1 VGLSRTAGYSQSTS
15 SSSRSFLFSA
25 WKTFTGWH
33 TKIEGPQLQF
43 SQGFRGALGITVPVL
58 LGLWFHR
65 PIWGGLAAL
74 CTFWVLLCDV
84 GGAYRQKALA
94 QSLAVLGLLI
104 AFPAGLF
111 CAQMMPLEVVGTFVW
126 FFAAGF
132 LNVGGN
138 AAAQASFFSAILF
151 IVSPAYKD
159 PNEFWVRELMCL
171 LGGVWAMALCLGL
184 WIVHPFA
191 PIFEAL
197 AESYEKLAQLAHD
210 AWQGFDEAKGVSANL
225 KFALDYE
232 ECVAKITHAREVWGA
247 VRARRLGP
255 SARSVLLITLIEDAE
270 LVAAALLGFRHYLNS
285 IVTSRSLSG
294 RKSQLQVITN
304 ELGEVI
310 LNLAQ
315 SVASRGEG
323 FDPGRIEERLR
334 AIDTQFDEMPAMPGD
349 APSAGSELRRT
360 LQRIIDQVRG
370 ASDSVMELSTPG
382 GLARDR
388 RQRASGKSRPRRA
401 ARERFGQFF
410 ASLVDNFTFQSKA
423 FRHALRLALATTAT
437 QLLALA
443 FHLPRGYWMP
453 VTVLVIMKPNFGG
466 TLQRAAQRI
475 TGTIGGALIAA
486 AITIYI
492 HEPLLLLATFAAVA
506 FTAFTVRQLNF
517 AFYTLWLTV
526 MVMVL
531 LDIGSPGDWVAS
543 FWRMLH
549 TVLGG
554 AIAVFAGYLVFP
566 LWEKDTLPGELP
578 GVLTGLSDFARLIRS
593 DRGPDFARRL
603 ASTRRR
609 MSLLLANAQT
619 AGQRLVADPAHL
631 RGEVTASLTAINA
644 ARQLSQG
651 LVALVEAT
659 EWATETQRSNFDTFL
674 DRLAIASAELATA
687 LCQDNVIPKL
697 PDVRSAAE
705 DSSGE
710 EEKDKGEAPWI
721 RTHVFNLTNQLDV
734 ITESVRRMI
743 ENQK

>member
-1 VGLSRTAGYSQSTS
+1 MGSSRTAGYSRSAS
-15 SSSRSFLFSA
+15 SSSRSFLSSA
-25 WKTFTGWH
+25 WKTFTAWH
-33 TKIEGPQLQF
+33 TKIDEPQLQF
-43 SQGFRGALGITVPVL
+43 SQGFRGALGITVPVF
-58 LGLWFHR
+58 LGLWFHH
-65 PIWGGLAAL
+65 PTWGGLAAV

-84 GGAYRQKALA
+84 GGAYRQKALT
-94 QSLAVLGLLI
+94 QSLAVVGLLI

-111 CAQMMPLEVVGTFVW
+111 CAQIMPLEVVGTFVW
-126 FFAAGF
+126 LFAAGF

-171 LGGVWAMALCLGL
+171 LGGVWAMTLCLGL

-191 PIFEAL
+191 PIFAAL

-210 AWQGFDEAKGVSANL
+210 TWQGFDEAKGVSANL

-285 IVTSRSLSG
+285 IVTSGSLSG
-294 RKSQLQVITN
+294 RRSQLQVITS

-315 SVASRGEG
+315 SIASRGEG
-323 FDPGRIEERLR
+323 FDSDRIEERLR
-334 AIDTQFDEMPAMPGD
+334 TIDRQFDEMPATPGGI
-349 APSAGSELRRT
+349 PSAESDLRRT
-360 LQRIIDQVRG
+360 LQRIIDQVSET
-370 ASDSVMELSTPG
+370 SDSVAELSTPG

-388 RQRASGKSRPRRA
+388 RQRVAGKSKPWRA
-401 ARERFGQFF
+401 ARERFGEFF

-423 FRHALRLALATTAT
+423 FRHALRLALATTGT
-437 QLLALA
+437 QFLAIA
-443 FHLPRGYWMP
+443 FHLPRGYWIP

-486 AITIYI
+486 AITIYV
-492 HEPLLLLATFAAVA
+492 HEPLFLLATFATVA

-549 TVLGG
+549 TAVGG

-566 LWEKDTLPGELP
+566 LWEKDTLPGELA
-578 GVLTGLSDFARLIRS
+578 GVLTGLSDFAKLIGS
-593 DRGPDFARRL
+593 DRGPDFPRRLGNARRR
-603 ASTRRR
+603 T
-609 MSLLLANAQT
+609 SLLLANAQT

-631 RGEVTASLTAINA
+631 RGEVTASLTVINA
-644 ARQLSQG
+644 ARQLFHG
-651 LVALVEAT
+651 LVALVEAR
-659 EWATETQRSNFDTFL
+659 EWVTETERLNFGTFL
-674 DRLAIASAELATA
+674 DPLSIACGDLATA
-687 LCQDNVIPKL
+687 LRQCSPIPKL

-705 DSSGE
+705 DSE
-710 EEKDKGEAPWI
+710 DERDEREAPWI
-721 RTHVFNLTNQLDV
+721 RTHLFNLANQVDV
-734 ITESVRRMI
+734 ITESVRRI
-743 ENQK
+743 VENQ

>member
-1 VGLSRTAGYSQSTS
+1 MGSSRTAGYSRSAS
-15 SSSRSFLFSA
+15 SSSRSFLSSA
-25 WKTFTGWH
+25 WKTFTAWH
-33 TKIEGPQLQF
+33 TKIDEPQLQF
-43 SQGFRGALGITVPVL
+43 SQGFRGALGITVPVF

-65 PIWGGLAAL
+65 PTWGGLAAV

-84 GGAYRQKALA
+84 GGAYRQKALT
-94 QSLAVLGLLI
+94 QSLAVVGLLI

-111 CAQMMPLEVVGTFVW
+111 CAQMMPLEVAGTFVW
-126 FFAAGF
+126 LFAAGF

-171 LGGVWAMALCLGL
+171 LGGVWAMTLCLGL

-191 PIFEAL
+191 PIFAAL
-197 AESYEKLAQLAHD
+197 AGSYEKLAQLAHD
-210 AWQGFDEAKGVSANL
+210 TWQGFDEAKGVSANL

-247 VRARRLGP
+247 VRARRFGP

-285 IVTSRSLSG
+285 IVASGSLSG
-294 RKSQLQVITN
+294 RRSQLQVITS

-315 SVASRGEG
+315 SIASRGEG
-323 FDPGRIEERLR
+323 FDSDRIEERLR
-334 AIDTQFDEMPAMPGD
+334 TIDRQFDEMPATPGGI
-349 APSAGSELRRT
+349 PSAESELRRT
-360 LQRIIDQVRG
+360 LQRIIDQVSET
-370 ASDSVMELSTPG
+370 SDSVAELSTPG

-388 RQRASGKSRPRRA
+388 RQRVAGKSKPWRA
-401 ARERFGQFF
+401 ARERFGEFF

-423 FRHALRLALATTAT
+423 FRHALRLALATTGT
-437 QLLALA
+437 QFLAIA
-443 FHLPRGYWMP
+443 FHLPRGYWIP

-486 AITIYI
+486 AITIYV
-492 HEPLLLLATFAAVA
+492 HEPLLLLATFATVA

-549 TVLGG
+549 TVVGG

-566 LWEKDTLPGELP
+566 LWEKDTLPGELA
-578 GVLTGLSDFARLIRS
+578 GVLTGLSDFARLIGS
-593 DRGPDFARRL
+593 DRGPDFPRRLGNARRR
-603 ASTRRR
+603 T
-609 MSLLLANAQT
+609 SLLL
-619 AGQRLVADPAHL
+619 
-631 RGEVTASLTAINA
+631 
-644 ARQLSQG
+644 
-651 LVALVEAT
+651 
-659 EWATETQRSNFDTFL
+659 
-674 DRLAIASAELATA
+674 
-687 LCQDNVIPKL
+687 
-697 PDVRSAAE
+697 
-705 DSSGE
+705 
-710 EEKDKGEAPWI
+710 
-721 RTHVFNLTNQLDV
+721 
-734 ITESVRRMI
+734 
-743 ENQK
+743 